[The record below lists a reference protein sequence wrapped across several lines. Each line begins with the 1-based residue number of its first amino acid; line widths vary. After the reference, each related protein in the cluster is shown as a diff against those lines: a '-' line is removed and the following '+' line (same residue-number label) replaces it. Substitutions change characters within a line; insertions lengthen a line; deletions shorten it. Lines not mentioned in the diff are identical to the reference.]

1 MRGLVTFVFALTP
14 ILAQAPPPVVA
25 IRNARIVTVSGP
37 AIAKGTVVVRNGLI
51 TEVGENVAAPA
62 DAWVVDGE
70 GLTVY
75 PGLVDAMG
83 SIGIPEAAPAAAGG
97 FGGGGGGRNAAGALP
112 APNQAGLPARGPE
125 DRPLTSTWV
134 RAADLVRANERR
146 VEALRNSGFT
156 SAVSFPTGGIFTGQG
171 AVINLA
177 GENGSRMVL
186 DNSAGQFVTLA
197 RGGFT
202 AFPGSLM
209 GTLAYIRQVFLD
221 ADHYRKAK
229 ELYAKA
235 PQGLERPAYDR
246 ALEGVLESKRFLM
259 PAVRGYEIDRMIR
272 FAKEMGV
279 PTMFY
284 GLHEG
289 YKAAPLLAKSGSTA
303 LVSLKWPEGAR
314 DRDPDDVDSMKDLEL
329 RENAPSTPA
338 ALAKAGVKFA
348 LYSDGS
354 ESVSRNI
361 RRAIQ
366 KGLSTDDALRA
377 LTLTPAEIYGVADR
391 IGSIEKG
398 KIANLVVVKGDL
410 FAERPQIQH
419 VFVDG
424 VRYDPPPPAA
434 AAKPEVTQ

>member
-1 MRGLVTFVFALTP
+1 MRGLVTFVFALAP

-37 AIAKGTVVVRNGLI
+37 AISKGTVVVRNGLI

-83 SIGIPEAAPAAAGG
+83 SIGIPEAAPAAGPAGA
-97 FGGGGGGRNAAGALP
+97 GGGGGRNAAGALP

-134 RAADLVRANERR
+134 RAADLVRSNERR

-156 SAVSFPTGGIFTGQG
+156 SAVSFPTSGIFTGQG

-177 GENGSRMVL
+177 GENGGRMVL

-221 ADHYRKAK
+221 ADHYKKAK
-229 ELYAKA
+229 ELYTKA

-314 DRDPDDVDSMKDLEL
+314 DRDPDEVDSMKDLEL